1 MAAKKTALGGVV
13 QPHPERYEVTLPSGA
28 KAQIL
33 RECKGKHLMMAGR
46 FDPLAQP
53 GTIQWARCMVAVRAH
68 LNGAPLALEDTDEIW
83 GDDFYV
89 LMDHCLGKGG
99 RPDLASDTSRSS
111 ASTEDSVTPN

>member
-1 MAAKKTALGGVV
+1 MSEQQTALGGVV
-13 QPHPERYEVTLPSGA
+13 RLQEERYEVTLPSGA

-33 RECKGKHLMMAGR
+33 KHCKGKHLMMAGR

-53 GTIQWARCMVAVRAH
+53 GTIQWGRCMVAVRAH
-68 LNGAPLALEDTDEIW
+68 VNGAPLALEDIDDLW

-99 RPDLASDTSRSS
+99 RPDLASATLPSS
-111 ASTEDSVTPN
+111 ESTEASVTQS